1 MSLVTATER
10 ARALALLN
18 TGSNQ
23 RNELLLS
30 LISKPVWTTAQRA
43 LVEKIWH
50 DEWEKRRQAK
60 QARTGSAA

>member
-30 LISKPVWTTAQRA
+30 LVNKPVWTTAQRE
-43 LVEKIWH
+43 VIEKIWRE
-50 DEWEKRRQAK
+50 EWAKRHPFK
-60 QARTGSAA
+60 TWSAT